1 MKVICVDDEPM
12 VLEELKKLLN
22 QQPDVEEAVGF
33 SVPEE
38 ALDWLGSNQPD
49 AAFLDIS
56 IGRMN
61 GLELARRIRELYH
74 DCAIVFITGYSEYA
88 VEAFSLRA
96 DGYLLKPAT
105 AEEVR
110 CELDNIKSKRPILPP
125 SRAHKRIRVQCF
137 GNFEVFCDDAPL
149 KFDRRKTKELF
160 AYLVDRQG
168 TSVSMGELI
177 GILWEDAPA
186 TRSLHSNLRNS
197 VHDLLST
204 FARVGADNVVVKGRN
219 TLALNPDTID
229 CDFYDFQRRIPYA
242 VNLYRGEYMTQYS
255 WAEITTSELL
265 LNYKP

>member
-12 VLEELKKLLN
+12 VLEETKKLLN
-22 QQPDVEEAVGF
+22 QQLDVEEAVGF
-33 SVPEE
+33 SAPDE
-38 ALDWLGSNQPD
+38 ALDWLRTNQPD
-49 AAFLDIS
+49 AAFLDINM
-56 IGRMN
+56 GRMN
-61 GLELARRIRELYH
+61 GLELARRIREQYH

-88 VEAFSLRA
+88 VEAFALRA

-110 CELDNIKSKRPILPP
+110 CELDHIKSRQPLAPP
-125 SRAHKRIRVQCF
+125 RTTRRIRVQCF
-137 GNFEVFCDDAPL
+137 GNFEVFCDGAPL
-149 KFDRRKTKELF
+149 KFERRKTKELL

-168 TSVSMGELI
+168 TSVSMGELM

-197 VHDLLST
+197 IHDLAST
-204 FARVGADNVVVKGRN
+204 FARVGADNALIRSRN
-219 TLALNPDTID
+219 TLALNCDAID
-229 CDFYDFQRRIPYA
+229 CDFYDFQRGIPYA

-265 LNYKP
+265 LNYKQ

>member
-12 VLEELKKLLN
+12 VLEEVKKLLN

-33 SVPEE
+33 LAPDEV
-38 ALDWLGSNQPD
+38 LDWLKNNQPD
-49 AAFLDIS
+49 AAFLDINM
-56 IGRMN
+56 GRMN
-61 GLELARRIRELYH
+61 GLELARHIRELYH

-88 VEAFSLRA
+88 VEAFSLHA

-110 CELDNIKSKRPILPP
+110 CELDNIKSKHPLAPP
-125 SRAHKRIRVQCF
+125 RSSKRIRVQCF
-137 GNFEVFCDDAPL
+137 GNFEVFCDGAPL
-149 KFDRRKTKELF
+149 RFERRKTKELL

-177 GILWEDAPA
+177 GVLWEDAPA
-186 TRSLHSNLRNS
+186 TRSLQSNLRNS
-197 VHDLLST
+197 VHDLIKT
-204 FARVGADNVVVKGRN
+204 FAAVGVDNILTKSRN
-219 TLALNPDTID
+219 TLTLNCDAID
-229 CDFYDFQRRIPYA
+229 CDFYDFQRRMPYA

-265 LNYKP
+265 LNYKA